1 MRTGTINYIDEGS
14 FYINYTGKSKC
25 SRHRDV
31 MNMGSQT
38 DLDWQWANYIIPV
51 HLYFLMGT

>member
-1 MRTGTINYIDEGS
+1 MRTGTTDYIDEGS

-25 SRHRDV
+25 RHRDV